1 MSENTNDQSSGKFFN
16 GFLLGAALGAG
27 VIFLLGTE
35 KGKKMVRAL
44 TDEGFSGLANII
56 DDGVEDFEDEP
67 MDEEGVSMSEQDREE
82 DLVPMT
88 IKDEKLEKA
97 VEKAEAQAKK
107 PTSHVSKIHHT
118 AKRFF
123 RGVPKKR

>member
-1 MSENTNDQSSGKFFN
+1 MSENNNDQSSGKFFN

-27 VIFLLGTE
+27 VVFLLGTE

-56 DDGVEDFEDEP
+56 EDTEEDFEDEP
-67 MDEEGVSMSEQDREE
+67 MEEGVSMSEQDREE

-97 VEKAEAQAKK
+97 VEKAEAPAKK
-107 PTSHVSKIHHT
+107 PASHVSKIHHS